1 MDNYVNALVELHAT
15 AGNSPSRVDV
25 MGAYD
30 DEVVKRGANAVEQ
43 SLCEAERSLHI
54 DTVKQMLM
62 ATRGH
67 GK

>member
-1 MDNYVNALVELHAT
+1 MDNYVNALLQLHAD
-15 AGNSPSRVDV
+15 AGNNLLRADV
-25 MGAYD
+25 MDAFD

-43 SLCEAERSLHI
+43 SLCEAEKSLDI
-54 DTVKQMLM
+54 NTVKQMLM

>member
-1 MDNYVNALVELHAT
+1 MDAF
-15 AGNSPSRVDV
+15 
-25 MGAYD
+25 D

-43 SLCEAERSLHI
+43 SLWEAEKSLDI

-62 ATRGH
+62 VTRGH